1 MWNTCLWSWMNQFT
15 KQKLT
20 LQSSIMTVKNILGK
34 SCLVSL
40 DWAVRVM
47 QCDKNSKV
55 VFCHTTPLLVRKQ
68 LVTRKPTQFWKQL
81 SCHTIENVVKGILN
95 KKMKIL
101 SSLTHL
107 HDLRKIYPPETLRT
121 HMRTLYFSEFLWD
134 YTCHSFNVWM
144 SCTEHIQSFSEILN
158 DWLFHHDHSL
168 SYGNMIIFCN

>member
-1 MWNTCLWSWMNQFT
+1 MWNTCLWSWMNRFT

-34 SCLVSL
+34 CSLVSL
-40 DWAVRVM
+40 DWAVHVM

-81 SCHTIENVVKGILN
+81 SCHTTENVVKGILN

-107 HDLRKIYPPETLRT
+107 HDLRKIILLRLCV
-121 HMRTLYFSEFLWD
+121 HIWGHYILVNFSETIHATVL
-134 YTCHSFNVWM
+134 M
-144 SCTEHIQSFSEILN
+144 SGCPVQSTFRA
-158 DWLFHHDHSL
+158 FQR
-168 SYGNMIIFCN
+168 Y